1 MMESLEPFFAI
12 RFAPP
17 TVVDRP
23 KTVKGCKQMSQ
34 FASRIAR
41 QSGFYLLTSP
51 RRPVKDDGTQGKTN
65 CVEDALTTQVGMTE
79 VAARAG
85 VSVTTVSHVLSGR
98 RPVAEATRAR
108 VLAVIEE
115 LGYQPNPLARILRT
129 QQTMTVA
136 LIVPDLTNPFY
147 PMVLRGMADVMVPA
161 GYHAV
166 VCNTDGTREEELSF
180 LREMTSRRVD
190 GVVIAAFQ
198 LTRKDFLEHG
208 NVPIVRL
215 GGAPFDPDLGDLVRS
230 DDEGGML
237 QSARYL
243 LEQGRR
249 RVAYIGGPA
258 HVGPSDLREAG
269 YRRAV
274 AEAGQVVDEELV
286 VRGEFTRDAGRA
298 AAKDLLGRPERPD
311 AIACANDLIAIGVL
325 DAARALGLDVPG
337 ELAVIGYDDIDAASL
352 VFPALTTVVNPA
364 REVGRACG
372 EALLRRL
379 TDTEQQPARELV
391 ISNSLLRRESA

>member
-1 MMESLEPFFAI
+1 MTSARRKPYCME
-12 RFAPP
+12 
-17 TVVDRP
+17 VV
-23 KTVKGCKQMSQ
+23 
-34 FASRIAR
+34 
-41 QSGFYLLTSP
+41 
-51 RRPVKDDGTQGKTN
+51 
-65 CVEDALTTQVGMTE
+65 LTTQVGMTE

-98 RPVAEATRAR
+98 RPVAEATRTR
-108 VLAVIEE
+108 VMQVIEE
-115 LGYQPNPLARILRT
+115 LGYQPNPLSRVLRT

-147 PMVLRGMADVMVPA
+147 PMVLRGLADVMVPA

-180 LREMTSRRVD
+180 LREMTNRRVD
-190 GVVIAAFQ
+190 GLVIAAFQ
-198 LTRKDFLEHG
+198 LSRKDFLEHG
-208 NVPIVRL
+208 ENVPIVRL

-243 LEQGRR
+243 LEQGRG

-269 YRRAV
+269 YRRAM
-274 AEAGQVVDEELV
+274 AEAGQVVDEDLV
-286 VRGEFTRDAGRA
+286 IRDEFTREAGLS
-298 AAKDLLGRPERPD
+298 AAKELLGRAERPD

-325 DAARALGLDVPG
+325 DAARSLGLDVPG

-372 EALLRRL
+372 EVLLRRL
-379 TDTEQQPARELV
+379 TDSEEQPARELV
-391 ISNSLLRRESA
+391 ISNTLLRRESA

>member
-1 MMESLEPFFAI
+1 MEV
-12 RFAPP
+12 
-17 TVVDRP
+17 T
-23 KTVKGCKQMSQ
+23 
-34 FASRIAR
+34 
-41 QSGFYLLTSP
+41 
-51 RRPVKDDGTQGKTN
+51 
-65 CVEDALTTQVGMTE
+65 LTTQVGMAE
-79 VAARAG
+79 VAAQAG

-98 RPVAEATRAR
+98 RPVAEATRTR
-108 VLAVIEE
+108 VMQVIEE
-115 LGYQPNPLARILRT
+115 LGYQPNPLSRVLRT

-147 PMVLRGMADVMVPA
+147 PMVLRGLADVMVPA

-166 VCNTDGTREEELSF
+166 VCNTDGSREEELSF
-180 LREMTSRRVD
+180 LREMTNRRVD
-190 GVVIAAFQ
+190 GVVIAAFH
-198 LTRKDFLEHG
+198 LSRKDFLEHG
-208 NVPIVRL
+208 KNVPIVRL
-215 GGAPFDPDLGDLVRS
+215 GGGPFDPDLGDLVRS

-243 LEQGRR
+243 LEQGRG

-269 YRRAV
+269 YRRAL
-274 AEAGQVVDEELV
+274 AEAGHVVDEDLV
-286 VRGEFTRDAGRA
+286 IRGEFTRDAGRS
-298 AAKDLLGRPERPD
+298 AAKELLGRAERPD

-325 DAARALGLDVPG
+325 NAARALGLDVPG

-379 TDTEQQPARELV
+379 TESEEQPARELV
-391 ISNSLLRRESA
+391 ISNSLLQRESA